1 MSQVFPTALA
11 VQSTNAA
18 FARGS
23 FWFGIVFLSS
33 TFACLAF
40 IVPILARPTAFQVF
54 PALLLMAGAAVVLVQ
69 LKEDVSW
76 IIGAVFTTETAAMAW
91 YTFTVMTH
99 QEPSSGSDNP
109 LLSLPVVAMTMFG
122 VTASRYMPG
131 FWTAI
136 VAFVVAEGI
145 VVTAAIALGHRLVLD
160 VAATTIFV
168 AIALILGLLGTSRR
182 NARAIE
188 PELQRANAADIAA
201 RSRERAET
209 RTAALVHDTILNE
222 LAVVSTLEPGPLPE
236 RVRAQVLKGIADVRR
251 AGEAWPEDDREQTLG
266 GGALEEAISA
276 ARADGLA
283 VTVDGTFGAVSS
295 LDPETERALALAVR
309 QCLANVHAHAGTG
322 AAEVALLAGERSM
335 TVMVIDSGRGFVE
348 NAVARDRLGLRTSV
362 RTRIAE
368 VGGSVDLWTTPGV
381 GTSVSITVPV
391 S

>member
-1 MSQVFPTALA
+1 MSQVFPTTLA

-23 FWFGIVFLSS
+23 FWFGIVFLSA

-54 PALLLMAGAAVVLVQ
+54 PALLLMAAAAVVLVRLQ
-69 LKEDVSW
+69 EDVSW
-76 IIGAVFTTETAAMAW
+76 IIGAVFTVETASMAW
-91 YTFTVMTH
+91 YTYTVMIH

-122 VTASRYMPG
+122 VTASRFMPG

-145 VVTAAIALGHRLVLD
+145 VLVAAFALGHRLVLD
-160 VAATTIFV
+160 AAATTIFI

-188 PELQRANAADIAA
+188 PELERANAADVAA

-209 RTAALVHDTILNE
+209 RAAALVHDTILNE
-222 LAVVSTLEPGPLPE
+222 LAVISTLAPGPLPD
-236 RVRAQVLKGIADVRR
+236 RVRTQILKGIAELRGADDEPLV
-251 AGEAWPEDDREQTLG
+251 PEHRPQL
-266 GGALEEAISA
+266 GGALADAIED
-276 ARADGLA
+276 ARSQGLM
-283 VTVDGTFGAVSS
+283 VTVEGS
-295 LDPETERALALAVR
+295 LTATDALAADTERALALAVR
-309 QCLANVHAHAGTG
+309 QCLANVAAHAGTG
-322 AAEVALLAGERSM
+322 AAEVALFAGESSV
-335 TVMVIDSGRGFVE
+335 TVMVIDSGTGFVE
-348 NAVARDRLGLRTSV
+348 SAVAPDRLGIRSSV
-362 RTRIAE
+362 RTRISE

-381 GTSVSITVPV
+381 GTSVSITVPAA
-391 S
+391 